1 MARPFSSID
10 AKRVI
15 EWHQNII
22 EKLNGAVSCEEKYRK
37 KVKHSSDTLVAPK
50 VLKVLADIPIEEV
63 NRDKK

>member
-22 EKLNGAVSCEEKYRK
+22 EKLNGVVSCEEKYRK
-37 KVKHSSDTLVAPK
+37 KVKHASDALVAQK
-50 VLKVLADIPIEEV
+50 SA
-63 NRDKK
+63 